1 MADTSVV
8 LDRYN
13 CDLNIRFP
21 GSQFS
26 ASTLNQPEGF
36 RIMWGG
42 VRATHGVCRGKVY
55 FEVKVTDHLDSRVG
69 AGFSEPH
76 PNVMRVGWSVDGPSF
91 ALGES
96 AWSFG
101 YGGVG
106 KVCNNNTYT
115 DYGQEFGL
123 DDVIGAKLNLDV
135 NPPEFSFTKNGRD
148 LGLAGKV
155 LNYQVGR
162 RDMALFPHVYCKNA
176 AFKVNFGQEPSWS
189 KLPTG
194 FKFISQ
200 MPVGERINGLKA
212 PSKKSNCEM
221 IMLVGLPGCGKTTW
235 AMNKQ
240 ATFPEKRYNI
250 LGTDLIIDRMR
261 VAGMARYSRFEERF
275 ATLIKMASDCLNT
288 LLPIAASL
296 NRNYILDQTN
306 VYPSARKQKM
316 RYFSG
321 FIRVAVVILPELS
334 EHERRMCQRTRE
346 NGKAVPADAVRKM
359 KANFILPEE
368 KDRDFDRIE
377 YAELDK
383 DRAQRLV
390 IRYNREGI

>member
-1 MADTSVV
+1 MAEASVV

-21 GSQFS
+21 GNQFS
-26 ASTLNQPEGF
+26 ASTLNQPDGF

-55 FEVKVTDHLDSRVG
+55 FEVKVTDYLDSRVE

-76 PNVMRVGWSVDGPSF
+76 PNVVRVGWSVDGSSF
-91 ALGES
+91 SLGETG
-96 AWSFG
+96 WSFG

-106 KVCNNNTYT
+106 KVSNSNTYT

-123 DDVIGAKLNLDV
+123 GDVIGAKLNLDV
-135 NPPEFSFTKNGRD
+135 NPPEFSFTKNGQD
-148 LGLAGKV
+148 LGLAGRV
-155 LNYQVGR
+155 LNYQVGKK
-162 RDMALFPHVYCKNA
+162 DTALFPHIYSKNA
-176 AFKVNFGQEPSWS
+176 AFKVNFGQEQCWS
-189 KLPTG
+189 RQPNG
-194 FKFISQ
+194 FKFIGHVT
-200 MPVGERINGLKA
+200 VGERINGLKA

-235 AMNKQ
+235 ARNKQ
-240 ATFPEKRYNI
+240 TTCPEKRYNI
-250 LGTDLIIDRMR
+250 LGTDLLMDKMR
-261 VAGMARYSRFEERF
+261 VVGMARHSRFEERF
-275 ATLIKMASDCLNT
+275 ATLIKLASECLNT

-316 RYFSG
+316 RYFAG
-321 FIRVAVVILPELS
+321 FLRVAVVIQPELG

-359 KANFILPEE
+359 KANFILPVES
-368 KDRDFDRIE
+368 DRDFDRIE
-377 YAELDK
+377 YAELEK